1 MHLRFDTLRRVF
13 AQGIPFC
20 ILPFAF
26 CLPGCTEQD
35 PEEPGIEKP
44 VITGV
49 VTGDI
54 KTRREYAD
62 AVESANKRN
71 AERGD
76 RRDWRYA
83 KPAVGPAE

>member
-1 MHLRFDTLRRVF
+1 MSSRFVPPLRVF
-13 AQGIPFC
+13 SLGLSFC
-20 ILPFAF
+20 ILPFAL
-26 CLPGCTEQD
+26 CLQGCSESD

-49 VTGDI
+49 ATGEI

>member
-1 MHLRFDTLRRVF
+1 MSFRVSIF
-13 AQGIPFC
+13 SFGL
-20 ILPFAF
+20 LPLAL
-26 CLPGCTEQD
+26 CLPGCADTD

-44 VITGV
+44 VVTGV

-62 AVESANKRN
+62 AVEAANKRN
-71 AERGD
+71 AARGTEG
-76 RRDWRYA
+76 DWRHV